1 MTHNDARLDGN
12 AIAGPLR
19 DIFTLDITMARA
31 TCGGCGAADH
41 VGALPAYVNA
51 PGLVI
56 RCPHCDT
63 VLMRLVQADRRFWL
77 DLSGMVSL
85 EFAG

>member
-1 MTHNDARLDGN
+1 MTQEDLTLDGN

-19 DIFTLDITMARA
+19 DIFSLDITMARA
-31 TCGGCGAADH
+31 TCAGCGAADH

-56 RCPHCDT
+56 RCPGCDT
-63 VLMRLVQADRRFWL
+63 VLMRLVQAEHRFWL

-85 EFAG
+85 EFTQ